1 MDRHCLAHSDRE
13 CDRVLPHEEVDASF
27 FSEYLQARDYLHLL
41 GTCGEGLPSCDSF
54 KALLFWEQMKL
65 LFNTYP
71 VAGREHRN
79 FMTYWTVY
87 QSISEKSL
95 MDYMPEMYR
104 GIFPIRNI
112 PDGPEDKVDMEDVA
126 ETPEPMTPFKHGTN
140 APARRRRSEPFFEA
154 MADFGHDVT
163 NRALFNAERCVF
175 SGELVGDHSPLL
187 RPLARTNAED
197 ERDAEDESGVESP
210 VIFNRR
216 AKISALARFLAFG
229 GDETDE
235 ECTDSCSESC
245 AGVGSGEGAGA
256 GAGAGSRGFGSN
268 PDSAF
273 DRFVMGTPPR
283 PAGMKRKGNGKGK
296 GKGKRRAVLETPD
309 HKLRRREKIARLRRE
324 GLTIPTPA
332 EVASPP
338 YVPSSPAWYL
348 ALKEEKRK
356 TKRRTE
362 VENLKRAEAFMPRGP
377 EVLPKSRTGT
387 SENPIPIYTE
397 PTEEELIAELAAY
410 EEGGELYCSEALDG
424 EGSEHGAEWLLSFDE
439 AMGHLDEIRMAMA
452 QDMTMLQKRALQREE
467 ASLMRFLRKIAK

>member
-1 MDRHCLAHSDRE
+1 
-13 CDRVLPHEEVDASF
+13 
-27 FSEYLQARDYLHLL
+27 
-41 GTCGEGLPSCDSF
+41 
-54 KALLFWEQMKL
+54 
-65 LFNTYP
+65 
-71 VAGREHRN
+71 
-79 FMTYWTVY
+79 
-87 QSISEKSL
+87 
-95 MDYMPEMYR
+95 
-104 GIFPIRNI
+104 
-112 PDGPEDKVDMEDVA
+112 
-126 ETPEPMTPFKHGTN
+126 
-140 APARRRRSEPFFEA
+140 
-154 MADFGHDVT
+154 
-163 NRALFNAERCVF
+163 
-175 SGELVGDHSPLL
+175 
-187 RPLARTNAED
+187 
-197 ERDAEDESGVESP
+197 
-210 VIFNRR
+210 
-216 AKISALARFLAFG
+216 
-229 GDETDE
+229 
-235 ECTDSCSESC
+235 
-245 AGVGSGEGAGA
+245 
-256 GAGAGSRGFGSN
+256 
-268 PDSAF
+268 
-273 DRFVMGTPPR
+273 
-283 PAGMKRKGNGKGK
+283 MKRKGNGKGK